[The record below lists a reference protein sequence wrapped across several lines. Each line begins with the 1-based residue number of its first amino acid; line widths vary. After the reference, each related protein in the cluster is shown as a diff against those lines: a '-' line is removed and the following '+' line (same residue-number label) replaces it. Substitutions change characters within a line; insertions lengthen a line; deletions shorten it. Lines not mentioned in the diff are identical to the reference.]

1 MEEEIFMEEEEYE
14 DSYSVIIFNEKQDNI
29 LSFDELLIKEQEEQE
44 EQDKICSIFYKIN
57 EYSKK
62 CSIELNVGNLT
73 DFLNFIN
80 GN

>member
-57 EYSKK
+57 VYSKK